1 MAEPRYS
8 ANYDSP
14 AKIVIRQTGDSLIA
28 VLDDSQ
34 FIVRDNLYTI
44 VFREGKSD
52 LNFVLGLLNSRLLN
66 WFYQTVLNP
75 EKGEALAQVKRG
87 HIAKLPIRT
96 ISLSNSTD
104 KLMRDKMIKLVKS
117 MLDLNKRKAG
127 AQGERDIEIIQ
138 RQIDATDHGI
148 DQLVYELYRLTEEE
162 IKTVEDGAAK

>member
-1 MAEPRYS
+1 LAEPRYS

-14 AKIVIRQTGDSLIA
+14 AKIIIRQTGDSLIA

-44 VFREGKSD
+44 VFREIKSD

-87 HIAKLPIRT
+87 HIAQLPIRIINLT
-96 ISLSNSTD
+96 NSSE
-104 KLMRDKMIKLVKS
+104 KLMHDKMIKLVKS
-117 MLDLNKRKAG
+117 MLDMNKRKIG
-127 AQGERDIEIIQ
+127 TQSERDIELLE
-138 RQIDATDHGI
+138 RQITATNREI
-148 DQLVYELYRLTEEE
+148 DRLVYKLYGLTEEE
-162 IKTVEDGAAK
+162 IKIVESAGP